1 MAVTNLDYNEKRQTP
16 TTLES
21 SPATYQSLLVSSFLD
36 RWKNSSPATKVV
48 AVDMGSLGG
57 TTQLSQRLAS
67 NRSQPRRLKR
77 KLASTKAVADGHNHL
92 RRYCPTTNV
101 TKTKR
106 EGNHEDSKLESNPT
120 RIPTQK
126 EMKLDYIEIYQYIRQ
141 YNMSLVSENWFFII
155 KYLIL

>member
-1 MAVTNLDYNEKRQTP
+1 LKNNQDQAPSIPARFDYIEKRQTP

-21 SPATYQSLLVSSFLD
+21 SPATYQSLLVSSFLA

-92 RRYCPTTNV
+92 RRYCPTTIV

-106 EGNHEDSKLESNPT
+106 EGNHEDSKLESKWIQ
-120 RIPTQK
+120 IPTNEK
-126 EMKLDYIEIYQYIRQ
+126 MKLEYIDIYQ
-141 YNMSLVSENWFFII
+141 
-155 KYLIL
+155 